1 MLLAIDTSTQTIGLA
16 LYDGTQVLA
25 EMHWQT
31 KTLHTI
37 ELAPAVDEL
46 ITRCNIKP
54 VELKAIAC
62 ALGPGS
68 FTSLRIGL
76 AFAKG
81 LALSLRIPI
90 LGIPTFDYLVASHP
104 LQAYPLVAVLPAG
117 RRRLAVGWYRNEE
130 NRWRSSEEPVIM
142 TAEDLSSLI
151 TEPTIICGEFDAEE
165 RQILGRKWKNALL
178 ASPAQCVRHPGM
190 LAELGWTR
198 FKAGEQDEP
207 ISLAPIYLHIAE
219 AIPD

>member
-31 KTLHTI
+31 KTHHTI

-90 LGIPTFDYLVASHP
+90 LGIPTFDYLVASQPCKHT
-104 LQAYPLVAVLPAG
+104 L
-117 RRRLAVGWYRNEE
+117 W
-130 NRWRSSEEPVIM
+130 
-142 TAEDLSSLI
+142 
-151 TEPTIICGEFDAEE
+151 
-165 RQILGRKWKNALL
+165 
-178 ASPAQCVRHPGM
+178 
-190 LAELGWTR
+190 
-198 FKAGEQDEP
+198 
-207 ISLAPIYLHIAE
+207 
-219 AIPD
+219 

>member
-31 KTLHTI
+31 KTHHTI

-90 LGIPTFDYLVASHP
+90 LGIPTFDYLVASQP

-165 RQILGRKWKNALL
+165 RQTLGRKWKNALL

-190 LAELGWTR
+190 LAELAWTR